1 MFARS
6 ADSQP
11 DGNLAAASDRTHQ
24 QKTGNVGAGQQEQ
37 NRRESQQHWNNLVEI
52 AVDAEGRAPEGV
64 ERNLVRT
71 IPVILREPLGDSP
84 HEQVELC
91 LCLILRDTRV
101 KLSKHVQPEN
111 AAIGGT
117 VRTPPNVTIHRER
130 NPQVGAEAGFAAGEI
145 PRGYTN
151 NGVGMAIDLNH
162 FADDLR
168 ITREMVLPD
177 GVTEDDHCSPG
188 TRRSFFRKKSAA
200 QNRVHAENVKIIG
213 GGQSPVNALGLRGAG
228 ERHVVVVIAEKSGKS
243 LSALAEVTKV
253 GIRKWR
259 GGMIAAIAARDGD
272 KVARVSDS
280 GNRVQQGSAHPTEH
294 SGIGGDAE
302 RQCKN
307 DDGSKAWILPR
318 HAEREAT
325 VSYQRVEPCSGPCI
339 SHQFLHLLNTSQ
351 LDVRCSFRFIWLHT

>member
-84 HEQVELC
+84 HDQVEFGLRP
-91 LCLILRDTRV
+91 ILRDTGA
-101 KLSKHVQPEN
+101 KLSEHDQPES
-111 AAIGGT
+111 AAMVGT
-117 VRTPPNVTIHRER
+117 GRTPNVTIHRER
-130 NPQVGAEAGFAAGEI
+130 NPQFGAKPGRAAREI
-145 PRGYTN
+145 PRGYAD
-151 NGVGMAIDLNH
+151 NGVGMAIDLNRLPN
-162 FADDLR
+162 DLR
-168 ITREMVLPD
+168 IAREMVLPD
-177 GVTEDDHCSPG
+177 GVTDDDHCSAG
-188 TRRSFFRKKSAA
+188 ARRSFFGKKSAA
-200 QNRVHAENVKIIG
+200 ENRADAQNVKIIS
-213 GGQSPVNALGLRGAG
+213 GGQRPVKALRLRGAR

-243 LSALAEVTKV
+243 LSALAEVMKV

-280 GNRVQQGSAHPTEH
+280 RNRVEQGSADPTEH
-294 SGIGGDAE
+294 SGIGGNAE

-307 DDGSKAWILPR
+307 DDGSK
-318 HAEREAT
+318 
-325 VSYQRVEPCSGPCI
+325 S
-339 SHQFLHLLNTSQ
+339 
-351 LDVRCSFRFIWLHT
+351 

>member
-84 HEQVELC
+84 HEQVELG
-91 LCLILRDTRV
+91 LRLILCDTRA
-101 KLSKHVQPEN
+101 KLSEHVQPES
-111 AAIGGT
+111 AAIVRT
-117 VRTPPNVTIHRER
+117 VRTPNVTIHRDR

-145 PRGYTN
+145 PRGYPN
-151 NGVGMAIDLNH
+151 NGVGMAINLNR

-177 GVTEDDHCSPG
+177 GVTDDYH
-188 TRRSFFRKKSAA
+188 
-200 QNRVHAENVKIIG
+200 
-213 GGQSPVNALGLRGAG
+213 
-228 ERHVVVVIAEKSGKS
+228 
-243 LSALAEVTKV
+243 
-253 GIRKWR
+253 
-259 GGMIAAIAARDGD
+259 
-272 KVARVSDS
+272 
-280 GNRVQQGSAHPTEH
+280 
-294 SGIGGDAE
+294 
-302 RQCKN
+302 
-307 DDGSKAWILPR
+307 
-318 HAEREAT
+318 
-325 VSYQRVEPCSGPCI
+325 
-339 SHQFLHLLNTSQ
+339 
-351 LDVRCSFRFIWLHT
+351 